1 MKKMGYAKRNGAAQ
15 HGKENRRANH
25 ATPAAYTRMTLV
37 NGSLHSGPWHLCLPE
52 TTGAILANAV
62 LPARE
67 HDVRDRLGHAHDAH
81 EWFNLAHVAAVSAG
95 AAGASATSSAARRSA
110 ERR

>member
-25 ATPAAYTRMTLV
+25 ATPAAYTRMAFV

-62 LPARE
+62 LFARE

-81 EWFNLAHVAAVSAG
+81 MTHWCAYVPNPYLGPVAYG
-95 AAGASATSSAARRSA
+95 
-110 ERR
+110 